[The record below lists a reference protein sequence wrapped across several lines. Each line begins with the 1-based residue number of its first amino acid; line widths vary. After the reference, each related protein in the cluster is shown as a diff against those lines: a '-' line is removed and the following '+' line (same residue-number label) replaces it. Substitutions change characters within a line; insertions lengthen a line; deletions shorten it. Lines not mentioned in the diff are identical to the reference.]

1 MGLLSTIGAASAR
14 AYGFTRSAIAAAVDA
29 YFNRVTLLLPGNGTN
44 GAQNNTF
51 LDSSTNNFTITRNG
65 NATQG
70 TFSPFSQTGWSNYFN
85 GSSYFSIPSAAY
97 TSFANNADWTIELWF
112 NTTVASATFFSNY
125 VNSSPYS
132 GAIIALVTGGQLDI
146 WDGGTHRTSAIT
158 GLNDGKWHHV
168 AWVNSSGTSRV
179 YVDGTLTNTNGAA
192 SWTTP
197 ATVTRQTNWDIGFQ
211 NGGVYLTGYISNLR
225 VVKGTAVYTSNFT
238 PSTTPLGT
246 TSGGQNPPT
255 GTQTVLL
262 TCQSNRFVDNSSNAA
277 AITVNG
283 TPSVQAFSPFAPA
296 AAYSASTVGGSGYFD
311 GTGDYLSVADNANL
325 RLGTSAFTIQAWI
338 YRSAVGTAHS
348 IIAKGGASTGFVFQ
362 ITSGNVLRFTH
373 TTTNIDTTTTIPASA
388 WTHVAAV
395 RTNTSTNGF
404 QLYIN
409 GVSSATATVAT
420 DFNQTDTLYIGADR
434 SAATP
439 MNGYISGL
447 KYTNGTAESI
457 SVPTA
462 PPTATTN
469 VALLTN
475 FTNAGIT
482 DATGKNVLET
492 VGNAQISTTQSKFG
506 GSSMSFDGTGDWL
519 LIPHSVDQMLG
530 TGAFTIE
537 MWVYRNSSGTYGLV
551 GKGTGTT
558 GWLVSLNSSNQVVFT
573 YGSSTIT
580 STGTVSATTWT
591 YIAVVREGTGTNQTK
606 IYINGTNDGTGT
618 VSTDFNQTNGMY
630 VGADRTGGSAFNG
643 YIDDLRITKGQA
655 RTVTTTPTSAFA
667 LQ

>member
-1 MGLLSTIGAASAR
+1 MSGIMTMLLGAK
-14 AYGFTRSAIAAAVDA
+14 TAIATAVDEF
-29 YFNRVTLLLPGNGTN
+29 FNRVTLLLPGDGTN

-65 NATQG
+65 NTTQG
-70 TFSPFSQTGWSNYFN
+70 TFSPFSQTGWSNYFSGSNNLSNTSTSSTGFNLSTGSFTIEAWVYVTAITSYQYVLNLANTAGTDSGLVFGLDNTGKPYIGNGVVLGKSGSTAISANSWTHVAVVSDGTNIQFYTNGIAN
-85 GSSYFSIPSAAY
+85 GSSQAFNPNTAQYFYVGRSAAG
-97 TSFANNADWTIELWF
+97 SNA
-112 NTTVASATFFSNY
+112 
-125 VNSSPYS
+125 
-132 GAIIALVTGGQLDI
+132 
-146 WDGGTHRTSAIT
+146 
-158 GLNDGKWHHV
+158 
-168 AWVNSSGTSRV
+168 
-179 YVDGTLTNTNGAA
+179 
-192 SWTTP
+192 
-197 ATVTRQTNWDIGFQ
+197 
-211 NGGVYLTGYISNLR
+211 LTGYISNVR
-225 VVKGTAVYTSNFT
+225 VTKGQQLYTGTFT
-238 PSTTPLGT
+238 PSTSGLTT
-246 TSGGQNPPT
+246 TSQGATSTN
-255 GTQTVLL
+255 VHLL
-262 TCQSNRFVDNSSNAA
+262 TCQSNRFVDNGTNAFS
-277 AITVNG
+277 ITITG
-283 TPSVQAFSPFAPA
+283 SPSVQAFSPFAPT
-296 AAYSASTVGGSGYFD
+296 AAYSAATNGGSGYFD

-325 RLGTSAFTIQAWI
+325 RLGTNAFTIQAWV
-338 YRSAVGTAHS
+338 YRSAAGAAHS

-373 TTTNIDTTTTIPASA
+373 GTTNVDTTTTIPASS

-409 GVSSATATVAT
+409 GVSSATATVST
-420 DFNQTDTLYIGADR
+420 DLNQTDTLYIGADR
-434 SAATP
+434 SAATA

-482 DATGKNVLET
+482 DATAKNDLET

-506 GSSMSFDGTGDWL
+506 GSSIAFDGTGDWL
-519 LIPHSVDQMLG
+519 LIPHTVDQMLG
-530 TGAFTIE
+530 TGNFTIE

-580 STGTVSATTWT
+580 SSGTVSATTWT

-606 IYINGTNDGTGT
+606 IYISGSNDGTGT
-618 VSTDFNQTNGMY
+618 VSTDFNQTNAMY

-655 RTVTTTPTSAFA
+655 RTVTTTPTAAFS
-667 LQ
+667 LS